1 MREIEINDSPRRAD
15 VTRKQFITELTK
27 SYKVSVTTKGRHIA
41 AGAALSTPI
50 DRALYL
56 LVEAKS
62 QFDMDEAVKKIN
74 AVLAVPVVV
83 PEEHVYV
90 NLQPIPGFDVVQRL
104 LGPARSFV
112 NHIASTTQ
120 STVTLR
126 GRGSVGFS
134 QDDSIHHITLT
145 TGHDRGLDGNGVG
158 AGLYSVCDKSSL
170 MQTSRYTFTS
180 RI

>member
-1 MREIEINDSPRRAD
+1 MCRTLVRRNRGIVVVADFALQDIGKDLRLVREIEINDSPRRAD

-27 SYKVSVTTKGRHIA
+27 SYKVSVTTKGRYIP
-41 AGAALSTPI
+41 AGAAHSTPI

-83 PEEHVYV
+83 PEEYVYV
-90 NLQPIPGFDVVQRL
+90 NLQSIPGFDVVQKL

-120 STVTLR
+120 ATVTLR
-126 GRGSVGFS
+126 GRGSVG
-134 QDDSIHHITLT
+134 SICAVSLT
-145 TGHDRGLDGNGVG
+145 
-158 AGLYSVCDKSSL
+158 
-170 MQTSRYTFTS
+170 
-180 RI
+180 